1 MAGKEYDWKKI
12 FLEHLRES
20 PIIAHAAKAAGI
32 SRVNAWRNKRA
43 DPEFS
48 EAWDDAIEEGIDKAE
63 AEAYRRAVQ
72 GYEQDV
78 WYQGV
83 KVGEQRMYSDQLL
96 ALILKGNR
104 KRVYS
109 DRTEHTGADGAPLEF
124 AKIERVVI
132 RGKADAEN
140 SDA

>member
-1 MAGKEYDWKKI
+1 MNVKIPRYAKIEARNALKE
-12 FLEHLRES
+12 REAL
-20 PIIAHAAKAAGI
+20 PK
-32 SRVNAWRNKRA
+32 SRR
-43 DPEFS
+43 F
-48 EAWDDAIEEGIDKAE
+48 GIDKAE

-109 DRTEHTGADGAPLEF
+109 DRTEHTGADGGPLEI
-124 AKIERVVI
+124 KTIERVI
-132 RGKADAEN
+132 LKPNE
-140 SDA
+140 

>member
-1 MAGKEYDWKKI
+1 MSEPFYAVKRDGRKTAI
-12 FLEHLRES
+12 
-20 PIIAHAAKAAGI
+20 
-32 SRVNAWRNKRA
+32 RVL
-43 DPEFS
+43 P
-48 EAWDDAIEEGIDKAE
+48 DKAE

-109 DRTEHTGADGAPLEF
+109 DRTEHTGADGGPLEI
-124 AKIERVVI
+124 KTIERVI
-132 RGKADAEN
+132 LKPNE
-140 SDA
+140 